1 MRRHIIL
8 GFQFG
13 RQFRHRDIRL
23 RLDPL
28 EQSRQ
33 MRRQFTSPRR
43 TTLPRWPGRT
53 RPRYQIRQLYCKACA
68 DIVPPRRRPA
78 RLTAI
83 DLRLNPFPKINRIR
97 LPHPCW
103 PPSIPA
109 SILNQTSDSLG
120 IPFRFLF
127 HARRSSRSQHGEVAS
142 SAKSHECDEI
152 QGAGP
157 PRRLKSALLGW
168 SCGFPDLRLEYG
180 RRLIGWSG
188 WSQSSRHVPSRT
200 AR

>member
-127 HARRSSRSQHGEVAS
+127 HARRSRSCR
-142 SAKSHECDEI
+142 SAGLQARSCHRINDEDADAV
-152 QGAGP
+152 GVT
-157 PRRLKSALLGW
+157 
-168 SCGFPDLRLEYG
+168 PDLR
-180 RRLIGWSG
+180 RSAVR
-188 WSQSSRHVPSRT
+188 QD
-200 AR
+200 A

>member
-127 HARRSSRSQHGEVAS
+127 HARRSRPWAPAARPAAAGAPTGPGRCGRRFLLSPRIKSPRLRPAPGVRRAS
-142 SAKSHECDEI
+142 S
-152 QGAGP
+152 
-157 PRRLKSALLGW
+157 
-168 SCGFPDLRLEYG
+168 
-180 RRLIGWSG
+180 
-188 WSQSSRHVPSRT
+188 
-200 AR
+200 

>member
-103 PPSIPA
+103 PPSLPA

-127 HARRSSRSQHGEVAS
+127 HARRSSVSLSIARKSGS
-142 SAKSHECDEI
+142 SSTTT
-152 QGAGP
+152 
-157 PRRLKSALLGW
+157 ALCERPADGRWTTSFW
-168 SCGFPDLRLEYG
+168 SNDKTL
-180 RRLIGWSG
+180 
-188 WSQSSRHVPSRT
+188 PSRRGT
-200 AR
+200 NLASGIGRPKK

>member
-1 MRRHIIL
+1 MRRHITL

-68 DIVPPRRRPA
+68 DIVPPRLRPA

-127 HARRSSRSQHGEVAS
+127 HARRSRVPAPKDQARG
-142 SAKSHECDEI
+142 DENRWRP
-152 QGAGP
+152 GRPCPTAA
-157 PRRLKSALLGW
+157 RRV
-168 SCGFPDLRLEYG
+168 R
-180 RRLIGWSG
+180 
-188 WSQSSRHVPSRT
+188 RT
-200 AR
+200 ACRRSGCRAAGRLTDQRAWRGCTGQDNWPVA

>member
-127 HARRSSRSQHGEVAS
+127 HARRSRRPFPGISDFPHTKTCGIGSPKAVADPTHTKE
-142 SAKSHECDEI
+142 SAK
-152 QGAGP
+152 AP
-157 PRRLKSALLGW
+157 
-168 SCGFPDLRLEYG
+168 
-180 RRLIGWSG
+180 
-188 WSQSSRHVPSRT
+188 
-200 AR
+200 